1 MVRIK
6 WHLHAKQVENKVD
19 LYHDS
24 NRDEARHIEIKKN
37 IINNLDRIK

>member
-24 NRDEARHIEIKKN
+24 NRDEGSHIKI
-37 IINNLDRIK
+37 